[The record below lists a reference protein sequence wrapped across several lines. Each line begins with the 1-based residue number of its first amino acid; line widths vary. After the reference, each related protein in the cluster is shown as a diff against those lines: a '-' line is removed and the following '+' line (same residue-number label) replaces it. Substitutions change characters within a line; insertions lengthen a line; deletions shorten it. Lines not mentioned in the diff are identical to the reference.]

1 MKEEKN
7 LIVNGTE
14 WKGLQDKAYEK
25 VSKSAKVDGFRPGKA
40 PRDMYEKKYGKQP
53 AQKPVELLKRIIRAS
68 TSEGDLILDP
78 FCGSSTTGVACKQLD
93 RKYIGIDNVK
103 EYLDLSIKRIQD

>member
-25 VSKSAKVDGFRPGKA
+25 VSKSAKVDGCRPGKA
-40 PRDMYEKKYGKQP
+40 PRDMY
-53 AQKPVELLKRIIRAS
+53 
-68 TSEGDLILDP
+68 
-78 FCGSSTTGVACKQLD
+78 
-93 RKYIGIDNVK
+93 
-103 EYLDLSIKRIQD
+103 